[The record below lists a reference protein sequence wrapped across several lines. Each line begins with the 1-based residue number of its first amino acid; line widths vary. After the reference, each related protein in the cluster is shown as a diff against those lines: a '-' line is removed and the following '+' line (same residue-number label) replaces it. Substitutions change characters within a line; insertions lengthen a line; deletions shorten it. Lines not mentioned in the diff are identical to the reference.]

1 MKPLRPSTLHIQPTK
16 VSTRSLASSA
26 GRGLKYEITPRPT
39 EGRFHVTREEEDTTE
54 DFEDDMDILELEDEV
69 SPPEYIQS
77 RPGGSS
83 VRKFIKISKTGPTWE
98 YRGTETDTGRKVYR
112 MQGVLEDAP
121 VKRQERLIALESKRN
136 SRSFDTVVLE
146 SPLKD
151 KDMDSLDPT
160 LSTPTGPDFDFSKL
174 STLASDLN
182 GLMTQIATITG
193 ATVSPHNKNALIQA
207 FESSLK
213 NQHTLKPMEASCY
226 TIGHELLELH
236 VINALS
242 STYPHLPYEGLIQLT
257 QSAGTRE
264 ALSRAL
270 LSLKLEPY
278 IQLVPATPFSKFED
292 PSSVCLDLAAN
303 TYTSLIGWL
312 YLEKGFEFASQ
323 FLFKTLPM
331 QRVTPEA
338 LRRLKLLDGI
348 KNSKVELHK
357 LLERLRFPLPTYE
370 IEAVTE
376 ESKTSKGGYGN
387 RFIAIAKSGHQIIG
401 RGNANSKVR
410 AEGRAAANALLLH
423 WSKEESL

>member
-1 MKPLRPSTLHIQPTK
+1 MKPLSSSTLRHQLKK
-16 VSTRSLASSA
+16 VSSRSLTTSPK
-26 GRGLKYEITPRPT
+26 RGLKYDITPRPT
-39 EGRFHVTREEEDTTE
+39 EGKFHVTHDEEDTE
-54 DFEDDMDILELEDEV
+54 LDFEEDMDILDLEDEN
-69 SPPEYIQS
+69 SPSNYVHSQQE
-77 RPGGSS
+77 GAS
-83 VRKFIKISKTGPTWE
+83 VRRFIKTSKMGPTWE
-98 YRGTETDTGRKVYR
+98 YKGTETDSGRKVYR
-112 MQGVLEDAP
+112 MQGIPEDAP
-121 VKRQERLIALESKRN
+121 VKRYERLVSLGSKRSN
-136 SRSFDTVVLE
+136 RKFDSIILE

-151 KDMDSLDPT
+151 KDMDSLDPA
-160 LSTPTGPDFDFSKL
+160 LSTPTGPTFDFSKL
-174 STLASDLN
+174 STLSSDLN
-182 GLMTQIATITG
+182 GLMSKVASITG
-193 ATVSPHNKNALIQA
+193 SSVSTQHKNALIQA

-213 NQHTLKPMEASCY
+213 NQHTLKPMEHSCY

-242 STYPHLPYEGLIQLT
+242 STYPYLPYEGLIELT
-257 QSAGTRE
+257 KSAGTRE
-264 ALSRAL
+264 TLSQAL
-270 LSLKLEPY
+270 LDLQLEPF

-331 QRVTPEA
+331 QRVTPES

-376 ESKTSKGGYGN
+376 SSKLAKGGYGN

-401 RGNANSKVR
+401 RGNANTKIR